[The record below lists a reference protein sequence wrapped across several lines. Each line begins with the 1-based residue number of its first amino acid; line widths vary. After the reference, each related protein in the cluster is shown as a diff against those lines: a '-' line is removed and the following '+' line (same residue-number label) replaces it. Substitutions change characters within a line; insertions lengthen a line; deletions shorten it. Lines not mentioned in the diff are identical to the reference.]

1 MTSETRR
8 FRPMGAMDILD
19 EVVDI
24 YKSNFAL
31 LLGVAAILY
40 VPMSIIS
47 GLTADRTASS
57 TRIDWAVLAMVPFEA
72 IVTGALAFGI
82 SERYLGKSISI
93 ADCYRRILRLP
104 MLLPLVGAILIK
116 YTITIGPLVTLMLVF
131 PPHIPRDPSRVT
143 PEVAARLL
151 AWSALM
157 LLGMLWMFL
166 LSMKLLLV
174 ESALVIER
182 KGALASIA
190 RSWKAT
196 RGSFWKSTGIFAL
209 VLLVWLIVYSIIA
222 LPVQIPISQK
232 VAIGEPVSA
241 SALWLLVIL
250 TTIITTLG
258 VPVTSAT
265 RILIY
270 YDIRIR
276 KEAFDLEILAGEL
289 DRKAKETSAGDITAL
304 PQERASAREPSER
317 ESG

>member
-1 MTSETRR
+1 MDQKTRR

-31 LLGVAAILY
+31 LLGVAAIIY

-47 GLTADRTASS
+47 GLTADRTGSS
-57 TRIDWAVLAMVPFEA
+57 TRVGWETLAVLPFEA

-82 SERYLGKSISI
+82 SERYLGKSVSI

-104 MLLPLVGAILIK
+104 VLLPLVGAVLIRS
-116 YTITIGPLVTLMLVF
+116 TITIGPLVAVMLVF
-131 PPHIPRDPSRVT
+131 FPNIPKDPSRMT

-157 LLGMLWMFL
+157 MLGMLWMIV

-196 RGSFWKSTGIFAL
+196 RGSFWKALGIF
-209 VLLVWLIVYSIIA
+209 VVVGLVWLTVYCIIV
-222 LPVQIPISQK
+222 LPVQIPIGQK
-232 VAIGEPVSA
+232 ATAGEPVSA
-241 SALWLLVIL
+241 SSLWLLVIL
-250 TTIITTLG
+250 TTIITTL
-258 VPVTSAT
+258 VIPVTSAT
-265 RILIY
+265 KILIY

-276 KEAFDLEILAGEL
+276 KEAFDLEILAAEL
-289 DRKAKETSAGDITAL
+289 DRKAKENAIEDITAL
-304 PQERASAREPSER
+304 PQERASARDPFR
-317 ESG
+317 KRG

>member
-1 MTSETRR
+1 MTSETHR

-47 GLTADRTASS
+47 GLTADRTGSS
-57 TRIDWAVLAMVPFEA
+57 TRVDWAVLAMVPFEA

-82 SERYLGKSISI
+82 SERYLGKSVSI
-93 ADCYRRILRLP
+93 ALCYRRILRLP
-104 MLLPLVGAILIK
+104 VLLPLVGAILIK

-131 PPHIPRDPSRVT
+131 PPHIPRDPSRMT
-143 PEVAARLL
+143 HDIAARLMAWVAL
-151 AWSALM
+151 AVV
-157 LLGMLWMFL
+157 GMLWMFL

-174 ESALVIER
+174 EPALVIER

-196 RGSFWKSTGIFAL
+196 RGSFWKAAGIFVL
-209 VLLVWLIVYSIIA
+209 VGIVWITVYSIIV
-222 LPVQIPISQK
+222 LPVQLPVSQK
-232 VAIGEPVSA
+232 VAVGEPVSA

-250 TTIITTLG
+250 TTIVTTLA

-265 RILIY
+265 RILLY

-276 KEAFDLEILAGEL
+276 KEAFDLEILASEL

-304 PQERASAREPSER
+304 PREKPASER
-317 ESG
+317 SQGEMQ